1 MPTKYSLSPSSGPK
15 PIGPYSPAVR
25 FGQFLFLSGV
35 IALNSG
41 TGQLVQ
47 DDIEKE
53 VRQVMANIES
63 LLKEAGLSWDNV
75 LKTSVFLT
83 HMQYFE
89 TLNRVYGEFVNE
101 PYPARETVQVA
112 ALPRGA
118 RVEVSVVAG
127 FPD

>member
-1 MPTKYSLSPSSGPK
+1 MFQKTALSPSSGLK

-35 IALNSG
+35 IALNSE

-63 LLKEAGLSWDNV
+63 LLKEAGLTWDNV

-89 TLNRVYGEFVNE
+89 TLNRVYGEFVKE